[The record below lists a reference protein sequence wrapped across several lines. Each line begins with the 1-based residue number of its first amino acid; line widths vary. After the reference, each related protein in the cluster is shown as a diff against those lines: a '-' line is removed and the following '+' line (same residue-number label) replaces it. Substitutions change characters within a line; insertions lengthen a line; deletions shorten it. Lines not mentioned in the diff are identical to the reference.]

1 MSTVRRSA
9 EEIHSQADE
18 LAAWFEGVDPSELE
32 EVPVA
37 EYLLKRA
44 ARTRALCEREIADA
58 VKRARADGAT
68 WHRIGE
74 ILGLD
79 EREACE
85 KYGSGEA
92 QQAEAGAAAGQR
104 P

>member
-1 MSTVRRSA
+1 MNAVRRSA

-85 KYGSGEA
+85 TYGSGEA
-92 QQAEAGAAAGQR
+92 QRTGAGTIADR
-104 P
+104 SP

>member
-1 MSTVRRSA
+1 MSTARRSV
-9 EEIHSQADE
+9 EEILSQADE

-68 WHRIGE
+68 WRRIGE

-79 EREACE
+79 EREARE
-85 KYGSGEA
+85 TYGSGET
-92 QQAEAGAAAGQR
+92 QRAEAGTHA
-104 P
+104 